1 MSKAWLGTVAVV
13 LASGAVVVA
22 LQRADNAALR
32 RDVALLRLEVKSLA
46 QAAKTAGA
54 LASRAP
60 AAGTATATEP
70 GTAVVVREGESPEV
84 EKLRGEMMELRQ
96 STQDIMRLAQLAQAA
111 KALEKQAEA
120 VPTNLIPAGALKNA
134 GQATPE
140 ASTQTALWAAVSG
153 DVDALAATLMFTASA
168 RAKADDWFAGMTA
181 GAQQQYGSPEKVI
194 ALMIA
199 KDAEALSGM
208 QVLGQ
213 KEIGPDNVG
222 VRVRIA
228 GADGKS
234 KDDTLLMHRSADGWK
249 MVLPDATV
257 EKYARQLSRGK

>member
-1 MSKAWLGTVAVV
+1 VAVV
-13 LASGAVVVA
+13 AV
-22 LQRADNAALR
+22 QRADNAALR
-32 RDVALLRLEVKSLA
+32 REVALLRLEVKSLV
-46 QAAKTAGA
+46 QAAKAAGA
-54 LASRAP
+54 GAARTP
-60 AAGTATATEP
+60 AAGADTATGPA
-70 GTAVVVREGESPEV
+70 TAVVVREGENPEV
-84 EKLRGEMMELRQ
+84 EKLRGEMMELRK
-96 STQDIMRLAQLAQAA
+96 STQDITRLAQLTQAA
-111 KALEKQAEA
+111 KALEKQADA
-120 VPTNLIPAGALKNA
+120 VPTNLIPAAALKNA

-153 DVDALAATLMFTASA
+153 DVDALAGTLMFTASA
-168 RAKADDWFAGMTA
+168 RTKADEWFAGMTA
-181 GAQQQYGSPEKVI
+181 GAREQYGSPEKVI

-199 KDAEALSGM
+199 KDAEALTGM

-228 GADGKS
+228 GADGKT

-257 EKYARQLSRGK
+257 EKFARQLSRGK

>member
-1 MSKAWLGTVAVV
+1 MSKAWLGTAAVILVTGVAVV
-13 LASGAVVVA
+13 TV
-22 LQRADNAALR
+22 QRADNAALR
-32 RDVALLRLEVKSLA
+32 RDVALLRSEVKSLV
-46 QAAKTAGA
+46 QAAKAAAG
-54 LASRAP
+54 ASRAP
-60 AAGTATATEP
+60 AAGSATATEP
-70 GTAVVVREGESPEV
+70 ATAVVVREGENPEV

-96 STQDIMRLAQLAQAA
+96 TTQDITRFAQLAQTA
-111 KALEKQAEA
+111 KALERHAEA
-120 VPTNLIPAGALKNA
+120 VPTNLIPAAALKNA

-153 DVDALAATLMFTASA
+153 DVDALAGTLMFTPTA
-168 RAKADDWFAGMTA
+168 RAEADEWFAGMTA

-213 KEIGPDNVG
+213 KEISPDNVG

-228 GADGKS
+228 GADGRT
-234 KDDTLLMHRSADGWK
+234 KDDTLFMHRSAGGWK

-257 EKYARQLSRGK
+257 EKFARQLSRGK

>member
-1 MSKAWLGTVAVV
+1 
-13 LASGAVVVA
+13 
-22 LQRADNAALR
+22 
-32 RDVALLRLEVKSLA
+32 
-46 QAAKTAGA
+46 
-54 LASRAP
+54 
-60 AAGTATATEP
+60 
-70 GTAVVVREGESPEV
+70 
-84 EKLRGEMMELRQ
+84 
-96 STQDIMRLAQLAQAA
+96 
-111 KALEKQAEA
+111 LEKSADA

-153 DVDALAATLMFTASA
+153 DVDALAATLMFTPTA
-168 RAKADDWFAGMTA
+168 RAKADEWFAGMTA

-228 GADGKS
+228 GTDGKT
-234 KDDTLLMHRSADGWK
+234 KDDTLFLHRSADGWK

-257 EKYARQLSRGK
+257 EKFARQLSRGK